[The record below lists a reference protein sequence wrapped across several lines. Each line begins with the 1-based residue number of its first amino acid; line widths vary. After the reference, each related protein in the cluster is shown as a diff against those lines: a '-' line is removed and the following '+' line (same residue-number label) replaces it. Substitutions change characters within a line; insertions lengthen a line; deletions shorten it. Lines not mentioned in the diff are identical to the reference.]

1 MSDHLFKK
9 FNQDW
14 TFQQENYPK
23 YVGKSTRE
31 CIKKKNFRV
40 IVKAKTWIDGMYLFF
55 PHESM
60 YVCEQATFMICWSES
75 YPLWWDFPYF
85 KMYFWLDTIK
95 FWPTVLEKGK
105 AAIPPALE
113 EWMKYFGVE
122 AQLPTM
128 PKIEFSPVE
137 SWNSGVRWT
146 ISSLSEAPTK
156 ASEYTNQ
163 GIQYLKDLTK

>member
-1 MSDHLFKK
+1 MAARILPVLKLATK
-9 FNQDW
+9 V
-14 TFQQENYPK
+14 TIAGGAL
-23 YVGKSTRE
+23 YVAVDSGLLGS
-31 CIKKKNFRV
+31 
-40 IVKAKTWIDGMYLFF
+40 
-55 PHESM
+55 S
-60 YVCEQATFMICWSES
+60 EQGSQA
-75 YPLWWDFPYF
+75 
-85 KMYFWLDTIK
+85 
-95 FWPTVLEKGK
+95 LEKAK

-156 ASEYTNQ
+156 ASDYTNQ

>member
-1 MSDHLFKK
+1 MPVLKLATK
-9 FNQDW
+9 V
-14 TFQQENYPK
+14 TIAGGAL
-23 YVGKSTRE
+23 YVAVDSGLLGSSE
-31 CIKKKNFRV
+31 E
-40 IVKAKTWIDGMYLFF
+40 G
-55 PHESM
+55 S
-60 YVCEQATFMICWSES
+60 QA
-75 YPLWWDFPYF
+75 
-85 KMYFWLDTIK
+85 
-95 FWPTVLEKGK
+95 LEKAK

-128 PKIEFSPVE
+128 PKVEFSPVE

-156 ASEYTNQ
+156 ANEYTNQ